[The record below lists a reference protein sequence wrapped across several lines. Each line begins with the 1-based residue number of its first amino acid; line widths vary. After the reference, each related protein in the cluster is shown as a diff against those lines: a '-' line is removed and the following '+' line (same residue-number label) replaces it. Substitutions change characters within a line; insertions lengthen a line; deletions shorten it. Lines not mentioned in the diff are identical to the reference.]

1 MNHPSVP
8 QFEPVPEGTTRPFW
22 SVMVPIYNCPANYL
36 RETLQSVLC
45 QDPGA
50 EELQIEVIDNCSSTD
65 DPEAIVHEI
74 GAGRISF
81 HRQPANVGV
90 VENCNT
96 CIRRA
101 RGHWVHILHGDDTV
115 REDFYARARQG
126 IGAFPDVGAA
136 FCRVIYMDETSQWTG
151 LTEPE
156 ARLPGVLGK
165 DFAVRQF
172 LEQRIQ
178 FVAMVVRRSTYEEL
192 GGFRPS
198 LAHCVDWDMWKRIA
212 MRKQIF
218 YDPQPLACY
227 RLHTAADTSRLIPDR
242 RERRRRA
249 AVHRYFLCRHSART
263 GPAHSA
269 RSHGGSGDPCGPP
282 RAAAMEGW
290 RPCHSLA
297 PAPGG
302 HTVQPRACGSHPHG
316 LLFFTCLLALKPAV
330 DGNVASAGSTPWR

>member
-1 MNHPSVP
+1 MNHSSVP

-22 SVMVPIYNCPANYL
+22 SVMIPIYNCPANYL

-50 EELQIEVIDNCSSTD
+50 EELQIEVIDNCSSTE

-81 HRQPANVGV
+81 HRQPANVGL

-115 REDFYARARQG
+115 REDFYARVRQG
-126 IGAFPDVGAA
+126 IGAFPDIGAA

-156 ARLPGVLGK
+156 ARSPGVLGK

-212 MRKQIF
+212 MRKHIF
-218 YDPQPLACY
+218 YDPQPLVCY
-227 RLHTAADTSRLIPDR
+227 RLHSAADTSRLIRTGENVAEERQSIDISCADIPREQVR
-242 RERRRRA
+242 RLRRA
-249 AVHRYFLCRHSART
+249 AMEAAAIRAVRRAR
-263 GPAHSA
+263 
-269 RSHGGSGDPCGPP
+269 RLWNDGDHATAWRQL
-282 RAAAMEGW
+282 RAAT
-290 RPCHSLA
+290 RCSLA
-297 PAPGG
+297 PPVLIRMAY
-302 HTVQPRACGSHPHG
+302 
-316 LLFFTCLLALKPAV
+316 FFTRAFL
-330 DGNVASAGSTPWR
+330 R